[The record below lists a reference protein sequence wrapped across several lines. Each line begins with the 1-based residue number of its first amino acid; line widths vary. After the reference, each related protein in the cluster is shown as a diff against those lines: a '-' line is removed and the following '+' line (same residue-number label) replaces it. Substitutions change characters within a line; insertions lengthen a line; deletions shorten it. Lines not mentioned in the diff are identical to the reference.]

1 MELFGESI
9 EAYCQS
15 GSMKFHPFGGQ
26 CGVARL
32 SIKYFEGQI
41 LTEESTFSAAP
52 QAENVEFAMMFA
64 DPTLCKSITS
74 AGFN

>member
-1 MELFGESI
+1 MELLGEYI

-15 GSMKFHPFGGQ
+15 GSMRFQPFGGQ
-26 CGVARL
+26 CGVSRL
-32 SIKYFEGQI
+32 SAKYFEGQI
-41 LTEESTFSAAP
+41 LTVDSIFSAAP
-52 QAENVEFAMMFA
+52 QAEKVEFAVIFA